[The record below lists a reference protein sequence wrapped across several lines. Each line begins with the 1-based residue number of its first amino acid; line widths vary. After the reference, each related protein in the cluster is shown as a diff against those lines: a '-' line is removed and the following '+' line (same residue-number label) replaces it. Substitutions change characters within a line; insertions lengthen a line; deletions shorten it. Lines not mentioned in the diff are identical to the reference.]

1 MAGILRDAEA
11 DAEGFIGGEE
21 RGPRGRDLSSRKQRR
36 TIARKQFSDDKDR
49 GEIPMGSPQRGA
61 EHRWGRLK
69 AAIFDQCLAASQKQ
83 CKIGI
88 YSYNERIHRNYM
100 LYRMMLFPI
109 TLSEYCT
116 FCVAFHI
123 FVIGGYKDFKFGA

>member
-49 GEIPMGSPQRGA
+49 GEIPMGSPQRECRTQVGKVNS
-61 EHRWGRLK
+61 GDSRLV
-69 AAIFDQCLAASQKQ
+69 SR
-83 CKIGI
+83 CK
-88 YSYNERIHRNYM
+88 
-100 LYRMMLFPI
+100 
-109 TLSEYCT
+109 SET
-116 FCVAFHI
+116 VQDRDI
-123 FVIGGYKDFKFGA
+123 